1 MPIFETKS
9 KLYTAMS
16 ARATPT
22 ASDRRA
28 LSGDV
33 GGDRFTTANWCRSAM
48 ISRCREIRDQTM
60 NRSEWSSE
68 RTTDA
73 TNRGYLRTYVT
84 SIDAMRTVFL
94 AATPCC

>member
-1 MPIFETKS
+1 
-9 KLYTAMS
+9 
-16 ARATPT
+16 
-22 ASDRRA
+22 
-28 LSGDV
+28 
-33 GGDRFTTANWCRSAM
+33 M
-48 ISRCREIRDQTM
+48 ISRCREIRDRTM

-94 AATPCC
+94 AATLCYRVFIIALSLRSGPLKRPRLGDRTESFIAHSFSQVSHTYVIVSS